1 MSAYFD
7 TSVLVQWYV
16 LEAGSAAAAA
26 LRTRMA
32 PPVLLSPFHRVEL
45 TAALRLKVFR
55 RELSPMLATQ
65 ALGDFETEVQA
76 GLFKP
81 AELVLGTLCRRAEDL
96 ADAYSDQLGVR
107 SLDVMHVA
115 SALELKCR
123 EFVTADLR
131 QGELAKVCQLKVIKL

>member
-16 LEAGSAAAAA
+16 LESGSAAAVA
-26 LRTRMA
+26 LRTRTA

-55 RELSPMLATQ
+55 RELSSVVATQ
-65 ALGDFETEVQA
+65 ALGDFEAEVQA
-76 GLFKP
+76 GLFEP
-81 AELVLGTLCRRAEDL
+81 ADLAMGALCRRAEDL
-96 ADAYSDQLGVR
+96 ADSYSDQLGVR

-123 EFVTADLR
+123 EFVTVDLR
-131 QGELAKVCQLKVIKL
+131 QGELAKVCRLKVIKL